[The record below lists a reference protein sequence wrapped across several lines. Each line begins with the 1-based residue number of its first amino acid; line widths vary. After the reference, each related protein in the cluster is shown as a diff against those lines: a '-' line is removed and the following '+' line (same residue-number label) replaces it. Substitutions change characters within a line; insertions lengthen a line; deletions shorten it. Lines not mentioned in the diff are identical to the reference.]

1 MPTTDEPSALQDAHE
16 RTDSMSNARNPVP
29 TATQV
34 KDDALVRF
42 AMLILRIHKR
52 RIGKTTIDRKQQSG

>member
-1 MPTTDEPSALQDAHE
+1 MPTTDEPRALQDAHE
-16 RTDSMSNARNPVP
+16 RASSMRNARDPVP
-29 TATQV
+29 TATRV

-52 RIGKTTIDRKQQSG
+52 RIGKAAIDRNQPPG

>member
-1 MPTTDEPSALQDAHE
+1 MPTTDESSGLQDSHE
-16 RTDSMSNARNPVP
+16 QADSMPNAQDPVP

-52 RIGKTTIDRKQQSG
+52 RIGKPAIDRTDQPG